1 VTLFEK
7 VPLDQLFANYNY
19 KNIPEINNSA
29 CNQLSLFDY

>member
-1 VTLFEK
+1 

-19 KNIPEINNSA
+19 KNIPEINKPD